1 MPSILTIIRGIYH
14 NQFKYIYLK
23 MQTLSLV
30 ILLHFRNVHEIL
42 NTLAKN
48 IEPHSFGIYEIIHSE
63 KRGY

>member
-1 MPSILTIIRGIYH
+1 
-14 NQFKYIYLK
+14 

-48 IEPHSFGIYEIIHSE
+48 IEPYSFGIYEIIHSE

>member
-1 MPSILTIIRGIYH
+1 
-14 NQFKYIYLK
+14 

-48 IEPHSFGIYEIIHSE
+48 IEPHSFDIYEIIHSE